1 WRLAPRES
9 AFASAEATME
19 SLAPSPC
26 YCFQEPH
33 VASALIVF
41 RRTRKTY
48 AHELLP
54 LRGQGGVGLKTASH
68 VALTRTD
75 GAGVSGAVDPRCRH
89 RRLADACPDGARA
102 AGPQVAGE
110 ADR

>member
-1 WRLAPRES
+1 
-9 AFASAEATME
+9 ME
-19 SLAPSPC
+19 SLAPSQC

-48 AHELLP
+48 AQELLP
-54 LRGQGGVGLKTASH
+54 LRGRGVVGLYSARQ
-68 VALTRTD
+68 VARLRLD
-75 GAGVSGAVDPRCRH
+75 DPAVPGAVHPRCRH

-102 AGPQVAGE
+102 AGPMFAVE
-110 ADR
+110 AVRCCIAVCISRPTA